1 MTGKIFH
8 STLLVA
14 VLLLLC
20 AVTVICGVTYRHL
33 DDVLSAQLQDELILA
48 AAGTELQGS
57 DFLQRLEKGNSRLT
71 WIAPDGTV
79 LFDSHAQ
86 AAAMEDHLSREE
98 IREALGSGSGSAV
111 RYSDTLMEKTIYEAR
126 RLSDGTV
133 LRISISNSGTAILF
147 LGLLHPVCIIL
158 FLAIVLCAL
167 LSHRIA
173 RRIVEPLNDLD
184 LDHPLQNDAYP
195 ELEPMLRK
203 LSSLHVQTAAQ
214 LRSLRWKTE
223 EFQKIEAQFNNLA
236 SVPNYP
242 GTYIIGR
249 YTKFAFLAAY
259 NDKKN
264 PVEELQSY
272 IQSID
277 KEITRKREEFGLE
290 TLELG
295 DTLAKKRVRQLL
307 TAYETLTADQKTE
320 LKPLV
325 DLLLDYQN
333 TAVMDVE
340 AVNAAAETFASNPAY
355 EAIVKYAK
363 DAAKAH
369 AEY

>member
-1 MTGKIFH
+1 MYSFPYTYDFANRFRTGEMPIGIAAYTGTYNH
-8 STLLVA
+8 L
-14 VLLLLC
+14 
-20 AVTVICGVTYRHL
+20 TVF
-33 DDVLSAQLQDELILA
+33 A
-48 AAGTELQGS
+48 TEL
-57 DFLQRLEKGNSRLT
+57 KGLWQFVPLPGIMDAEGNINNCSVSSVSAIVMLHGC
-71 WIAPDGTV
+71 D
-79 LFDSHAQ
+79 Q
-86 AAAMEDHLSREE
+86 EE
-98 IREALGSGSGSAV
+98 GAWEFIKWHVGEQCQID
-111 RYSDTLMEKTIYEAR
+111 YSNEM
-126 RLSDGTV
+126 V
-133 LRISISNSGTAILF
+133 AIL
-147 LGLLHPVCIIL
+147 GPSAKH
-158 FLAIVLCAL
+158 ATANKTAL
-167 LSHRIA
+167 ESLPWTTS
-173 RRIVEPLNDLD
+173 
-184 LDHPLQNDAYP
+184 
-195 ELEPMLRK
+195 ELENLML
-203 LSSLHVQTAAQ
+203 
-214 LRSLRWKTE
+214 
-223 EFQKIEAQFNNLA
+223 QFNNLA
-236 SVPNYP
+236 SIPNYP